1 MGAHGAPRD
10 NHYSLYSLYS
20 LYRLM
25 DKPASKQQT
34 SMCKN
39 SCRGARVSGSEFGTL
54 GAALYSLYSLYSLYR
69 LMDKPASKQQ
79 TSSCKAPVEEPE

>member
-10 NHYSLYSLYS
+10 NLYSLYSLYS

-34 SMCKN
+34 SMWK
-39 SCRGARVSGSEFGTL
+39 T
-54 GAALYSLYSLYSLYR
+54 
-69 LMDKPASKQQ
+69 
-79 TSSCKAPVEEPE
+79 PVEEPE